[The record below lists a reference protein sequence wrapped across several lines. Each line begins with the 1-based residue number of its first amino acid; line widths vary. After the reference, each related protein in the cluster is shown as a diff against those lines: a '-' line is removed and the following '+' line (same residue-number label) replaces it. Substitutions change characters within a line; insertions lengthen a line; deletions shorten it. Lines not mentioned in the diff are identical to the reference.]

1 MVQARQ
7 SRFLQYAFI
16 IMLMLVSGNL
26 FAQPRIDSIKT
37 TLNNLRTP
45 NDSILFYRSLA
56 NEYLNN
62 RNLDSGLVYAN
73 LLIRMYEK
81 GNKTNEA
88 NKLKLITC
96 RTYFIYDKYEECY
109 NCLARVAPL
118 FEDTEDYVA
127 KSQINASYG
136 GYYLNHIKNWDKGLD
151 YFMRNIQFFRD
162 GKAGDSWSMQY
173 SFQTV
178 ASIYTYKNKY
188 AEALKIVE
196 ENLVFSEKADP
207 AYKASTYVTLA
218 SLYRITKNYK
228 KALEA
233 SKDALEM
240 YEKAGYNREYLAD
253 LNRQLAADYINVKQN
268 DSAYLY
274 YWKAIDIYK
283 EIGKNNLA
291 ANLLNYIALQKE
303 EDGDVQTAEKWNEEA
318 FTLVEPGSTWYESME
333 HRTNVNKM
341 SFLIKAKGEKTY
353 TTAEKEALRN
363 YLQKLQPRLQSYLKE
378 DQQYLNQNDIEY
390 YAILSRAFEKVDSF
404 QQSLYFLNKST
415 VLKDSI
421 FDLQKMKSF
430 SDLES
435 EISME
440 KERNKLLLEEET
452 KRLELQKQAE
462 LNALRV
468 EFEKKQAL
476 AKTEE
481 ERKRLLLEEDL
492 KRREIEF
499 KYKQEQDAIT
509 LRFEQERRIER
520 IEQERKD
527 AVAQAELNRSRNE
540 RNMSILGAGLA
551 LLMVGVTAWSYFQ
564 KRKDNKRI
572 EQEKQ
577 KSDELLLNILPLEV
591 AEELKANGKTIAKN
605 YDEVSVLFTDF
616 VGFTANSERIG
627 VQDLLAELNIC
638 FTEFDNIMGR
648 YGLEKI
654 KTIGDAYLAV
664 SGLPLKNENHAN
676 NAIHAALDILKFIE
690 RRKQENPNTLNIR
703 IGIHSGNV
711 IAGIIGVKKFAYDI
725 WGDTVN
731 TAARMEQASETG
743 RINISE
749 FTFQLVKD
757 NFGFEPRGIVQAKG
771 KGGIKMYFVNTL
783 QPEEPIATYPG

>member
-1 MVQARQ
+1 
-7 SRFLQYAFI
+7 
-16 IMLMLVSGNL
+16 
-26 FAQPRIDSIKT
+26 
-37 TLNNLRTP
+37 
-45 NDSILFYRSLA
+45 LA

-690 RRKQENPNTLNIR
+690 RRKQENPNTLDIR

-757 NFGFEPRGIVQAKG
+757 NFDFEPRGIVQAKG

-783 QPEEPIATYPG
+783 QPDKPIATYPG

>member
-1 MVQARQ
+1 MIEFKKF
-7 SRFLQYAFI
+7 RFLPYTFFLSFFLLSIVLA
-16 IMLMLVSGNL
+16 
-26 FAQPRIDSIKT
+26 AQPKIDSIKAT
-37 TLNNLRTP
+37 QNNLKTP
-45 NDSILFYRSLA
+45 LDSMAFFRSLG

-73 LLIRMYEK
+73 LLVNMYENN
-81 GNKTNEA
+81 NKLREA
-88 NKLKLITC
+88 NKLKLIIC
-96 RTYFIYDKYEECY
+96 QTYLTYGKYDECF
-109 NCLARVAPL
+109 NCLTSVAPL
-118 FEDTEDYVA
+118 FEDAEDYVA
-127 KSQINASYG
+127 KSMINAYYG
-136 GYYLNHIKNWDKGLD
+136 GYYVNHIKNWDKGLD
-151 YFMRNIQFFRD
+151 YFLRNIQFFRD
-162 GKAGDSWSMQY
+162 GKTGDSWSMQY

-178 ASIYTYKNKY
+178 AGIYTYKNQY
-188 AEALKIVE
+188 ADALKIVE
-196 ENLVFSEKADP
+196 ENLVFADKADP
-207 AYKASTYVTLA
+207 ALKASTYVSLA
-218 SLYRITKNYK
+218 SLYRNTKNYQ

-233 SKDALEM
+233 SKNALQI
-240 YEKAGYNREYLAD
+240 YENSRYQQESLAD
-253 LNRQLAADYINVKQN
+253 LYSRLGGDYISVKQN
-268 DSAYLY
+268 DSAYVY
-274 YWKAIDIYK
+274 YWKAIEVYK
-283 EIGKNNLA
+283 AIGNKNFA

-303 EDGDVQTAEKWNEEA
+303 EVGDVQTAEKWNEEA
-318 FTLVEPGSTWYESME
+318 FKLVEPGSNWYESMD

-341 SFLIKAKGEKTY
+341 SILIKAKGEKSY
-353 TTAEKEALRN
+353 TNAEKETLRK
-363 YLQKLQPRLQSYLKE
+363 YLQKLQPNLQSYLKE
-378 DQQYLNQNDIEY
+378 DQQLRDQNDIEY
-390 YAILSRAFEKVDSF
+390 YAIFSKAFEKVDSF
-404 QQSLYFLNKST
+404 KQALYFLNKST

-421 FDLQKMKSF
+421 FDTEKMKSF

-462 LNALRV
+462 LKALRV

-476 AKTEE
+476 AKTED
-481 ERKRLLLEEDL
+481 ERKRLLLEEEL
-492 KRREIEF
+492 KRREIEL
-499 KYKQEQDAIT
+499 KYKQEQGAIT
-509 LRFEQERRIER
+509 LRFEQERQIEK

-527 AVAQAELNRSRNE
+527 ALAQAELTRSRNE

-551 LLMVGVTAWSYFQ
+551 LLMVGITAWSYLQ

-577 KSDELLLNILPLEV
+577 KSDELLLNILPFEV
-591 AEELKANGKTIAKN
+591 AEELKANGKTVAKN

-627 VQDLLAELNIC
+627 VQELLTELNIC

-664 SGLPLKNENHAN
+664 SGLPLKDENHAN
-676 NAIHAALDILKFIE
+676 NAIHAAIDILKFIQK
-690 RRKQENPNTLNIR
+690 RKHENPNTLDIR

-743 RINISE
+743 RINISDE
-749 FTFQLVKD
+749 TFQLAQH
-757 NFGFEPRGIVQAKG
+757 NFSFEPRGSVRVKG
-771 KGGIKMYFVNTL
+771 KGEIKMHFVN
-783 QPEEPIATYPG
+783 I

>member
-1 MVQARQ
+1 
-7 SRFLQYAFI
+7 
-16 IMLMLVSGNL
+16 MLMLVSGNL

>member
-1 MVQARQ
+1 LLSIVLA
-7 SRFLQYAFI
+7 
-16 IMLMLVSGNL
+16 
-26 FAQPRIDSIKT
+26 AQPKIDSIKAT
-37 TLNNLRTP
+37 QNNLKTP
-45 NDSILFYRSLA
+45 LDSMAFFRSLG

-73 LLIRMYEK
+73 LLVNMYENN
-81 GNKTNEA
+81 NKLREA
-88 NKLKLITC
+88 NKLKLIIC
-96 RTYFIYDKYEECY
+96 QTYLTYGKYDECF
-109 NCLARVAPL
+109 NCLTSVAPL
-118 FEDTEDYVA
+118 FEDAEDYVE
-127 KSQINASYG
+127 KSMINAYYG
-136 GYYLNHIKNWDKGLD
+136 GYYVNHIKNWDKGLN
-151 YFMRNIQFFRD
+151 YFLRNIQFFRD
-162 GKAGDSWSMQY
+162 GKTGDSWSMQY

-178 ASIYTYKNKY
+178 AGIYTYKNQY
-188 AEALKIVE
+188 ADALKIVE
-196 ENLVFSEKADP
+196 ENLVFADKADP
-207 AYKASTYVTLA
+207 ALKASTYVSLA
-218 SLYRITKNYK
+218 SLYRNTKNYQ

-233 SKDALEM
+233 SKNALQI
-240 YEKAGYNREYLAD
+240 YENSRYQQESLAD
-253 LNRQLAADYINVKQN
+253 LYSRLGGDYISVKQN
-268 DSAYLY
+268 DSAYVY
-274 YWKAIDIYK
+274 YWKAIEVYK
-283 EIGKNNLA
+283 AIGNKNFA

-303 EDGDVQTAEKWNEEA
+303 EVGDVQTAEKWNEEA
-318 FTLVEPGSTWYESME
+318 FKLVEPGSNWYESMD

-341 SFLIKAKGEKTY
+341 SILIKAKGEKSY
-353 TTAEKEALRN
+353 TNAEKETLRN
-363 YLQKLQPRLQSYLKE
+363 YLQKLQPSLQSYLKE
-378 DQQYLNQNDIEY
+378 DQQLRDQNDIEY
-390 YAILSRAFEKVDSF
+390 YAIFSKAFEKVDSF
-404 QQSLYFLNKST
+404 KQALYFLNKST

-421 FDLQKMKSF
+421 FDTEKMKSF

-435 EISME
+435 ELSME

-462 LNALRV
+462 LTALKV
-468 EFEKKQAL
+468 EFEQKQAL

-481 ERKRLLLEEDL
+481 EKKRLLLEEDL
-492 KRREIEF
+492 KRREIEL
-499 KYKQEQDAIT
+499 KYKQEQGAIT
-509 LRFEQERRIER
+509 FRFEQERQIEK

-527 AVAQAELNRSRNE
+527 ALAQAELTRSRNE

-551 LLMVGVTAWSYFQ
+551 LLMVGITAWSYLQ

-577 KSDELLLNILPLEV
+577 KSDELLLNILPFEV
-591 AEELKANGKTIAKN
+591 AEELKANGKTVAKN

-627 VQDLLAELNIC
+627 VQELLTELNIC

-664 SGLPLKNENHAN
+664 SGLPLKNENHAS
-676 NAIHAALDILKFIE
+676 NAIHAAIDILKFIE
-690 RRKQENPNTLNIR
+690 KRKLDNPNTLDIR

-731 TAARMEQASETG
+731 TAARMEQASATG

-749 FTFQLVKD
+749 DTFQLAQHH
-757 NFGFEPRGIVQAKG
+757 FSFEPRGMVQVKG
-771 KGGIKMYFVNTL
+771 KGGIKMYFINK
-783 QPEEPIATYPG
+783 